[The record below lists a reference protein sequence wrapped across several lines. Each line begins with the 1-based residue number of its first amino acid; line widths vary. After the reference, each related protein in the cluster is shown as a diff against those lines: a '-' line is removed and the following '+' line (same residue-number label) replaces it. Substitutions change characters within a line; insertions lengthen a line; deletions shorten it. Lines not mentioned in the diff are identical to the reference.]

1 MMLYKSFREE
11 LIEHIQDSD
20 PALYEYCGMTKE
32 EVLAD
37 RNLLNCMWIIYQ
49 KDIEE
54 HGMEAPKAFRDAL
67 KDVLGIPAAD

>member
-1 MMLYKSFREE
+1 MTLYKSFREE

-20 PALYEYCGMTKE
+20 PALYKDCGKTKE

-37 RNLLNCMWIIYQ
+37 HNLLNCMWIIYQ

-54 HGMEAPKAFRDAL
+54 HGMEAPNAFRDAL